1 MKMKAKQK
9 HTILLILVCISMV
22 FWGMSWSS
30 AKVLGRYGDALS
42 VAFIR
47 FGVVILMLWPT
58 IKVMKLRFQI
68 KKPGLKYL
76 FGAAIFL
83 GLYTTSFFRGL
94 QLGNAGA
101 AGVLVTV
108 TNPLFAFLIGLIIS
122 RMIPKKMELLGLGLG
137 LLGGSFLLK
146 IWDNTD
152 TIFDPG
158 NLLFIAASLLWALMS
173 KMTSFSKPHT
183 HPIVFSFWLHLTV
196 PVLMIP
202 FVDFND
208 VLNIFK
214 TADGLF
220 WWNMAYFGII
230 NSSFATV
237 TYLTATTIIGAEKAS
252 TFIFLV
258 PVSAV
263 ITSYFTLGEIIQWHT
278 VIGLVFG
285 VLAVMIING
294 TFSKKKKYQKPEAGS
309 QE

>member
-1 MKMKAKQK
+1 M
-9 HTILLILVCISMV
+9 LLPTV
-22 FWGMSWSS
+22 
-30 AKVLGRYGDALS
+30 K
-42 VAFIR
+42 
-47 FGVVILMLWPT
+47 LMG
-58 IKVMKLRFQI
+58 LRFEI
-68 KKPGLKYL
+68 KKAGLKYL
-76 FGAAIFL
+76 FGASIFL

-108 TNPLFAFLIGLIIS
+108 TNPLFAFLIGLILS
-122 RMIPKKMELLGLGLG
+122 KVVPKKMELLGLALG

-146 IWDNTD
+146 IWDNSEA
-152 TIFDPG
+152 IFAPG

-173 KMTSFSKPHT
+173 KMTSFSKPYT

-202 FVDFND
+202 FVDFSD
-208 VLNIFK
+208 VINIFRN
-214 TADGLF
+214 ADSLF
-220 WWNMAYFGII
+220 WWNMAFFGII

-237 TYLTATTIIGAEKAS
+237 TYLSATTVIGAEKAS

-263 ITSYFTLGEIIQWHT
+263 LTSYFTLGEVIEWHT
-278 VIGLVFG
+278 MIGMVLG

-294 TFSKKKKYQKPEAGS
+294 TLKNKR
-309 QE
+309 QETKDEIQN

>member
-1 MKMKAKQK
+1 M
-9 HTILLILVCISMV
+9 LLPTV
-22 FWGMSWSS
+22 
-30 AKVLGRYGDALS
+30 K
-42 VAFIR
+42 
-47 FGVVILMLWPT
+47 LMG
-58 IKVMKLRFQI
+58 LRFEI
-68 KKPGLKYL
+68 KKAGLKYL

-108 TNPLFAFLIGLIIS
+108 TNPLFAFLIGLILS
-122 RMIPKKMELLGLGLG
+122 KVVPKKMELLGLALG

-146 IWDNTD
+146 IWDNSD
-152 TIFDPG
+152 AIFDPG

-173 KMTSFSKPHT
+173 KMTSFSKPYT
-183 HPIVFSFWLHLTV
+183 HPIVFSFWLYLTV

-202 FVDFND
+202 FVDFSD
-208 VLNIFK
+208 VINIFRN
-214 TADGLF
+214 ADSLF

-237 TYLTATTIIGAEKAS
+237 TYLSATTVIGAEKAS

-263 ITSYFTLGEIIQWHT
+263 LTSYFTLGEVIEWHT
-278 VIGLVFG
+278 MIGMVLG

-294 TFSKKKKYQKPEAGS
+294 TFSNKEIDNG
-309 QE
+309 

>member
-1 MKMKAKQK
+1 MKSKRK
-9 HTILLILVCISMV
+9 HTGLLILICVSMV
-22 FWGMSWSS
+22 FWGISWSS

-47 FGVVILMLWPT
+47 LLIVILMLLPT
-58 IKVMKLRFQI
+58 VKLMGLRFEI
-68 KKPGLKYL
+68 KKAGLKYL

-108 TNPLFAFLIGLIIS
+108 TNPLFAFLIGLILS
-122 RMIPKKMELLGLGLG
+122 KVVPKKMELLGLALG
-137 LLGGSFLLK
+137 LLGGSLLLK
-146 IWDNTD
+146 IWDNSEA
-152 TIFDPG
+152 IFDPG

-173 KMTSFSKPHT
+173 KMTSLSKPYT

-202 FVDFND
+202 FVDFAD
-208 VLNIFK
+208 VINIFK
-214 TADGLF
+214 NADSLF

-237 TYLTATTIIGAEKAS
+237 TYLSATTVIGAEKAS

-263 ITSYFTLGEIIQWHT
+263 LTSYFTLGEVIEWHT
-278 VIGLVFG
+278 MIGMVLG

-294 TFSKKKKYQKPEAGS
+294 TFKSRK
-309 QE
+309 